1 MTTTAPGIVSAFY
14 GTIIHSS
21 SLTDLTILQNTFL
34 AISPSG
40 CVVTVQANVPE
51 SQLPDI
57 LESLQ
62 IARSNLTRL
71 LPNQFL
77 IPGFVDT
84 HNHAPQWMQRGLG
97 QGMHILDWLSGIT
110 FPSEARFQNPEHAR
124 SVYPLVVEGM
134 LRQGVTTASYYGS
147 LHQEAT
153 CILADVCLEKGQRA
167 FVGKCNMN
175 RNSPDEYREVSIEAS
190 LDDTQQCIDYL
201 RKIDPRGDLVRYII
215 TPRFAISCDSDLLQG
230 LGTIATQNP
239 DLPIQ
244 THFNEADQEIKATL
258 DLFPDFSN
266 EADLYV
272 HYNLLTPRSILAHCT
287 IMTPYETERLH
298 RQGCGVAH
306 CPTANMTV
314 GGGFMTAPI
323 RDFLRR
329 GIKVGLGTD
338 SGGGYSTSMLNA
350 MRHALIASFA
360 KEASTG
366 GTDAGLKLE
375 EVFYLATMGGARV
388 MGLDKD
394 IGDFEVGKQ
403 FDAIL
408 VDMNESRKGT
418 NTPAEEE
425 DTARKMLDKFIM
437 TGDDR
442 NIADVFVKGRKVHSA

>member
-1 MTTTAPGIVSAFY
+1 
-14 GTIIHSS
+14 
-21 SLTDLTILQNTFL
+21 
-34 AISPSG
+34 
-40 CVVTVQANVPE
+40 
-51 SQLPDI
+51 
-57 LESLQ
+57 
-62 IARSNLTRL
+62 
-71 LPNQFL
+71 
-77 IPGFVDT
+77 
-84 HNHAPQWMQRGLG
+84 
-97 QGMHILDWLSGIT
+97 
-110 FPSEARFQNPEHAR
+110 
-124 SVYPLVVEGM
+124 
-134 LRQGVTTASYYGS
+134 
-147 LHQEAT
+147 
-153 CILADVCLEKGQRA
+153 
-167 FVGKCNMN
+167 
-175 RNSPDEYREVSIEAS
+175 
-190 LDDTQQCIDYL
+190 
-201 RKIDPRGDLVRYII
+201 
-215 TPRFAISCDSDLLQG
+215 
-230 LGTIATQNP
+230 
-239 DLPIQ
+239 
-244 THFNEADQEIKATL
+244 
-258 DLFPDFSN
+258 
-266 EADLYV
+266 
-272 HYNLLTPRSILAHCT
+272 
-287 IMTPYETERLH
+287 
-298 RQGCGVAH
+298 
-306 CPTANMTV
+306 
-314 GGGFMTAPI
+314 MTAPI